1 MNVFDN
7 LPNGS
12 SSEESEDD
20 NPLSEDTVTDE
31 DWMEEHRVQR
41 DVPNLEARWTS
52 QESLGCLCPSNK
64 KASMLALWTHPR
76 QAELA
81 AEGEASLREGT
92 QGQHPPKVE
101 DPSDRMGGRPRT
113 N

>member
-52 QESLGCLCPSNK
+52 QESLGCLCLPIK
-64 KASMLALWTHPR
+64 KASMLADCTHPR
-76 QAELA
+76 PAELA
-81 AEGEASLREGT
+81 AEVDASLREGS
-92 QGQHPPKVE
+92 QGQYPPKVE
-101 DPSDRMGGRPRT
+101 DPSDPVGGRP
-113 N
+113 